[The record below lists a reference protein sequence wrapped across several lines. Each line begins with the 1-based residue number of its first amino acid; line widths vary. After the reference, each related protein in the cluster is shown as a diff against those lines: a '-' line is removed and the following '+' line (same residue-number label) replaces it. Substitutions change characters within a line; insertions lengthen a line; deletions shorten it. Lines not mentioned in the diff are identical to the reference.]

1 MKRYLKE
8 IEYASIILLASG
20 WLIGRIANMT
30 FGALMVVVG
39 LLLWGVTIVVKAL
52 DWQHYRRDNIV
63 NICIMMGAIIVI
75 FITFKFIA
83 K

>member
-39 LLLWGVTIVVKAL
+39 LLLWVVTIVVKAL

-63 NICIMMGAIIVI
+63 NICIMMGAIIAI
-75 FITFKFIA
+75 FIIFKFFA

>member
-8 IEYASIILLASG
+8 IEYASIILLSTG
-20 WLIGRIANMT
+20 WLIGRIVNMT

-39 LLLWGVTIVVKAL
+39 LLLWAFTIVVKAL

-63 NICIMMGAIIVI
+63 NICIMMGAIIAI
-75 FITFKFIA
+75 FITFKFFA